1 MSASAA
7 KGEVEVEVEVEMAE
21 EVSTRDSDPLLDNRA
36 ESPVQSSEIV
46 DEEIDASSAPCC
58 RICLESDGEPGK
70 NGGFDSSS

>member
-1 MSASAA
+1 MSTSAG
-7 KGEVEVEVEVEMAE
+7 KEEVEVEVEMVE
-21 EVSTRDSDPLLDNRA
+21 EVSARDSDPLLDNRA

-70 NGGFDSSS
+70 NGGFDVLR